1 MAKYKAIPEE
11 FMTVGEAAKKMV
23 LTVAANAWKKQKTIN
38 TFVGP
43 ALQVCFSRLGENLF
57 EEVEHG

>member
-1 MAKYKAIPEE
+1 
-11 FMTVGEAAKKMV
+11 MTVGEAAKKMV